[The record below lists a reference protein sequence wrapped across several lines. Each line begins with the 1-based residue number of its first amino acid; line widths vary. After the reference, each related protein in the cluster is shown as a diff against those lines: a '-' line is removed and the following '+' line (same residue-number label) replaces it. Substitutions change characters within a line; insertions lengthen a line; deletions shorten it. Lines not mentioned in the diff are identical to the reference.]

1 MDNVPKIKY
10 YVVSDLLK
18 VKVTEARN
26 LLKMSS
32 FPTYLS
38 LFLHYL
44 T

>member
-1 MDNVPKIKY
+1 MDNVPKITY

-32 FPTYLS
+32 FRVYLS